1 MQYII
6 RQKILAIRDR
16 FTIKDIND
24 NDVFQVKGSL
34 LAIPK
39 RLKVMDM
46 QGNELIQVRHKII
59 DIMPQFFIIKDGEK
73 IAKVKR
79 RFTLRK
85 KYAVHAKDGEYA
97 IEGDVW
103 AWNYNILKDGKKIY
117 IETVEFTLLGNNF
130 SGTDDFIIEHYNEEN
145 KLIKKDEA
153 RYSVAGVRISGQG
166 PN

>member
-79 RFTLRK
+79 KFTLRK
-85 KYAVHAKDGEYA
+85 KYAVYAKDGEYA

-103 AWNYNILKDGKKIY
+103 AWNYNILKDGKKIAMVSKRFMAIRDAY
-117 IETVEFTLLGNNF
+117 VVDVLDESKTLFCIALAIMF
-130 SGTDDFIIEHYNEEN
+130 DESHHDRSN
-145 KLIKKDEA
+145 K
-153 RYSVAGVRISGQG
+153 
-166 PN
+166 